1 MRVSTLSMVPLTS
14 TMSWYIDNRNLAK
27 LQITVK
33 NDFLQHT
40 INKFVLC
47 APILYKLHYTA
58 NNQL

>member
-1 MRVSTLSMVPLTS
+1 MRISTLSMVPLTS
-14 TMSWYIDNRNLAK
+14 TMSWYINRNLAK

-33 NDFLQHT
+33 NDSLQHT

-58 NNQL
+58 NNQI